1 MMAAVDVPTYQESSM
16 DQDDIAFP
24 CKGCGE
30 ILDEGKA
37 FELAQPAVGGILT
50 ASVATHVELFLI
62 PMRTFYSWEMAR

>member
-1 MMAAVDVPTYQESSM
+1 MMAAVDVPAYPESSM
-16 DQDDIAFP
+16 DQDDMPFP

-37 FELAQPAVGGILT
+37 FELGGILT
-50 ASVATHVELFLI
+50 ASVAPHVELFLI